1 MSPLGSVL
9 SLKDSFSQR
18 KVCTQIQS
26 LAFSLLL
33 RLCREM
39 LPSPLSLYLR
49 PFLCPLF
56 ELVDLCILGVILAF
70 MFCDLTVMVMNTML
84 KAMNCLEASKTN
96 VMLIQSTDLLASY
109 LQAGW
114 EQRAC
119 KMLRE
124 SWNHYNGRKASWKA
138 LEEQLR
144 RLHEY
149 AGIESELA
157 RSSWKNLGWGVMT
170 WW

>member
-96 VMLIQSTDLLASY
+96 VMLIQSTNLLASY
-109 LQAGW
+109 IYKLDGS
-114 EQRAC
+114 R
-119 KMLRE
+119 
-124 SWNHYNGRKASWKA
+124 
-138 LEEQLR
+138 
-144 RLHEY
+144 
-149 AGIESELA
+149 ELA
-157 RSSWKNLGWGVMT
+157 KCYVRAETIKMVEKLAGKHWKNS
-170 WW
+170 

>member
-33 RLCREM
+33 RLCWEM
-39 LPSPLSLYLR
+39 LPSPLSRYLR
-49 PFLCPLF
+49 TFLCPLF

-70 MFCDLTVMVMNTML
+70 MFCDLTVMVMNMML

-96 VMLIQSTDLLASY
+96 AMLIQSTNVLASY
-109 LQAGW
+109 IYKLDGS
-114 EQRAC
+114 R
-119 KMLRE
+119 
-124 SWNHYNGRKASWKA
+124 
-138 LEEQLR
+138 
-144 RLHEY
+144 
-149 AGIESELA
+149 ELA
-157 RSSWKNLGWGVMT
+157 KCYVRAETIIMVEKLAGKHWKSSWEDCMSMLE
-170 WW
+170 